1 MGKKNELL
9 LSWVAPIINQPL
21 KMAEE
26 KCPSGADHRGYS
38 TEQPF
43 CLYYS
48 VYYRHQK
55 IEIKL

>member
-1 MGKKNELL
+1 MEKKNELL
-9 LSWVAPIINQPL
+9 LSWVAAIINQPL

-55 IEIKL
+55 